1 MNLATRLRDPRT
13 QRPILWT
20 AGLFGWLAFAWLL
33 SQMYRGNP
41 PGAGFDLELLITG
54 GRHVAIGLSP
64 YDTKMLAGGSVQIAD
79 LFYTYPPLVAQ
90 LFSTFSFLPSTVIL
104 AVALVA
110 AGTATVAVG
119 CVVAT
124 VAGSAAI
131 GRAVALPL
139 AALLPFWFPYTV
151 GALFANIDIFF
162 PALYGLILV
171 AVLTAGRPRS
181 ERWVLAGGISLAVA
195 SLIKLHPAVLG
206 LWLLAR
212 GWNERRHSEDVR
224 RIGPLGLPR
233 SWRIAAIS
241 IVVVAAVL
249 GASVAVGGLEPW
261 RQYIAVLRAGAS
273 VDLLDRRNLGPAVQL
288 VMLLGLGPAAVG
300 PVQVVVLAMA
310 LIVAIAAALRVR
322 DPLESLTWAA
332 IASFIVLPVTWF
344 HHFAALVPF
353 GIAALA
359 RGSLLGPV
367 VMRRLWMLVLVAFAI
382 VMIGFAQPPTWLLVP
397 LFLAAA
403 RISRP
408 ASGLPDELDRAA
420 RPAPAAQPSG

>member
-1 MNLATRLRDPRT
+1 MTLATRLRDPRT
-13 QRPILWT
+13 QRQILIT

-41 PGAGFDLELLITG
+41 PGAGFDLELLIAG

-64 YDTKMLAGGSVQIAD
+64 YDTNMLAGGSVQIAD

-104 AVALVA
+104 TVALIA
-110 AGTATVAVG
+110 AGIATVAVG
-119 CVVAT
+119 RAVAT

-131 GRAVALPL
+131 GRAVVLPL

-212 GWNERRHSEDVR
+212 GWSERRRGEDVR

-233 SWRIAAIS
+233 SWRIVAIS

-300 PVQVVVLAMA
+300 PVQVAVLAMA

-332 IASFIVLPVTWF
+332 IASFVVLPVT
-344 HHFAALVPF
+344 
-353 GIAALA
+353 
-359 RGSLLGPV
+359 
-367 VMRRLWMLVLVAFAI
+367 
-382 VMIGFAQPPTWLLVP
+382 
-397 LFLAAA
+397 
-403 RISRP
+403 
-408 ASGLPDELDRAA
+408 
-420 RPAPAAQPSG
+420 